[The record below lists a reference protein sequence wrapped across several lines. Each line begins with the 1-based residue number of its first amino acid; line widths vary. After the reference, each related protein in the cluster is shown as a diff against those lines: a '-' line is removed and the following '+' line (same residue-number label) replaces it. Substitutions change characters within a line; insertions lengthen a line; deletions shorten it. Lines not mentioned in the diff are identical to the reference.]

1 MDASWILRN
10 GGVGPKSGLGV
21 SPVAHDADFEAFR
34 LLAGW
39 LAVCLSQGN
48 RSQDDVPEAALTRNV
63 KTEKDFEHP
72 IDALWRAMTDSEW
85 LAVWFFPNDI
95 EPVVGHKFT
104 IWSRPIERW
113 DGEFKCQVLEVI
125 PNQMLRFS
133 WSGGHEE
140 LKGFGREMSTTVTW
154 TLAPL
159 PGGGARFVFIHDGF
173 ETDPAAD
180 ALHDVMQK
188 GSESVLRSLAK
199 RLPDLIEHGA

>member
-1 MDASWILRN
+1 LLAAR
-10 GGVGPKSGLGV
+10 KQE
-21 SPVAHDADFEAFR
+21 HDA
-34 LLAGW
+34 
-39 LAVCLSQGN
+39 
-48 RSQDDVPEAALTRNV
+48 VPEAALTRNV

-113 DGEFKCQVLEVI
+113 DGEFKCQVLDVI

-140 LKGFGREMSTTVTW
+140 LKGFGRQMSTTVTW

-159 PGGGARFVFIHDGF
+159 PGGGARFVFRHDGF
-173 ETDPAAD
+173 ETRPEAD
-180 ALHDVMQK
+180 ALYDIMQK